1 MTVYDAL
8 RAAVAAWAK
17 AHGYA
22 LAADAFSFD
31 AEPHAEARAYY
42 VAPPTMHAEGYIG
55 GGALVTGRFA
65 IWLAADA
72 GTDAAGAAARLTAD
86 LGRLGAAVLRAD
98 LGADTNTHDR
108 WTVDVQPRPA
118 GGVTVVGA
126 LRITA
131 DWEQADGG

>member
-31 AEPHAEARAYY
+31 AEPHAEQSAYY

-65 IWLAADA
+65 IWLAAGA
-72 GTDAAGAAARLTAD
+72 GTDAAGAAHGRSGASGRRCAAR
-86 LGRLGAAVLRAD
+86 
-98 LGADTNTHDR
+98 
-108 WTVDVQPRPA
+108 
-118 GGVTVVGA
+118 
-126 LRITA
+126 
-131 DWEQADGG
+131 